1 MQEDKD
7 MIGKIVWFKNGKSFK
22 NKGYGY
28 IHREYDV
35 NNSILIMPFDEPPYP
50 IAYTQSSRGEYWD
63 WADAE

>member
-28 IHREYDV
+28 ISRGDIV
-35 NNSILIMPFDEPPYP
+35 NNCILIVPFVDPPYP

-63 WADAE
+63 YADAK